1 MKILAIRLKNLA
13 SLAGE
18 QAIDFT
24 AEPLASAGLFAIT
37 GPTGAGKSTLLDALC
52 LALFGS
58 TPRLDGVSPLNKVPD
73 GSDEIGGGDE
83 RNLLRRGCASG
94 YAEVDFIGVDNRRY
108 RARWEVKRAR
118 EKSDGRLQASNQSLL
133 DLDSN
138 QLLASGK
145 KREFR
150 ELLEARLGLT
160 LPQFTRAVLLAQ
172 SEFSAFLK
180 ADDNERGSLL
190 EKLTD
195 TGLYSRLGQAAF
207 ETAKHTREALAQ
219 LQQQAGGVQPM
230 APDARQALEN
240 RHDEQLSELKA
251 LQTQLKTLEMQRLW
265 LTERARLQG
274 ERDTTQ
280 LQLQQAEDE
289 HERLADARHLLGLFE
304 QLAPQRHRFLRQ
316 TELPSLLTQIDAT
329 LTRQQIAHDT
339 LQQRQDE
346 LEQLHQQAGVQLK
359 VAEQARLAAE
369 PALAVA
375 RREEERLRHL
385 HADLAQLREENHQAA
400 SAVTAGTNGL
410 GQLVDLHQ
418 RATTQLDELTHQLQA
433 STSLQPLCASW
444 NAYRPRLQQLV
455 QLSARLRQGRDELPA
470 LEQRT
475 QRAKQEEDTARK
487 ALDALQQQLGSEAE
501 LAEQL
506 PRLHRQ
512 LDDWRLAEREH
523 ESLQQLW
530 SQQHGLLAE
539 QQALQAECARQQTE
553 LDSLTALG
561 KQLRSE
567 RDTTEQA
574 LKLTLELLDRQRL
587 ARSESVEALR
597 ATLVP
602 GEPCPVCGSGE
613 HPWHQANALLA
624 SLAQQDDNE
633 AQRARQALQ
642 AQDQRLQELRDRHT
656 ILNTLL
662 RQGQQRQTTLGDDL
676 QKLTQRL
683 QVLPS
688 HARLLQQPQAER
700 PLWLEKQLDQLRSS
714 IAEASQRQQTLLDL
728 QQRSQNLRQVWQQA
742 HDISREASQQL
753 AQQHEALARDNQR
766 LEEELAEFADLLPAE
781 QLHHW
786 RENPAQSF
794 IELDAQVAVRLQ
806 HLEQQAEQAEQLRHY
821 EEQLNAERREQ
832 VHRQEKQKA
841 CTARLAERENQLQ
854 TCQQA
859 LRSSLGDQP
868 AADIWQQQLDSAI
881 QHARQQQAEFE
892 RQLNDGRLELARL
905 TSEQSNCRQ
914 RRGELQHERDK
925 LDTELSSWRA
935 AQPELNDATLAQLL
949 RMDDNQLS
957 ETRQRLQHNTDT
969 LTRCRERLE
978 GCIERLS
985 THLSQQTGTPDD
997 EVPDVE
1003 TLQRRHAEQSQV
1015 CEDSERRCAETRALL
1030 LDDDNRR
1037 NQSQALLLQIDAAMA
1052 ENQRWGRIAALIG
1065 SSDGGAFR
1073 KIAQAYN
1080 LDLLVQ
1086 HANVQLRQLAR
1097 RYRLQRGGSPLGL
1110 LVMDTEMGDERR
1122 SVHSLSG
1129 GETFLVSLA
1138 LALGLASMASSKLKI
1153 ESLFIDEGF
1162 GSLDPESLQ
1171 IAMDA
1176 LDSLQAQGRK
1186 VAVISH
1192 VAQMHERIPVQI
1204 QVQRM
1209 GNGQS
1214 GLRITDGAG

>member
-18 QAIDFT
+18 QVIDFT

-37 GPTGAGKSTLLDALC
+37 GPTGAGKSTILDALC

-58 TPRLDGVSPLNKVPD
+58 TPRLASVSPLNKVPD

-94 YAEVDFIGVDNRRY
+94 HAEVDFIGVDNHRY

-118 EKSDGRLQASNQSLL
+118 EKIDGRLQASNQSLL
-133 DLDSN
+133 DLDNN

-160 LPQFTRAVLLAQ
+160 LSQFTRAVLLAQ

-207 ETAKHTREALAQ
+207 EAAKHARDTLAQ
-219 LQQQAGGVQPM
+219 LQQQAGGVQPL
-230 APDARQALEN
+230 APEDRQALDD
-240 RHDEQLSELKA
+240 RHGEQLNELKG
-251 LQTQLKTLEMQRLW
+251 LQQQLKTLEWQRQW
-265 LTERARLQG
+265 LTERARLQE

-280 LQLQQAEDE
+280 LQLQQAEGE
-289 HERLADARHLLGLFE
+289 HGRLADARRLLALSE
-304 QLAPQRHRFLRQ
+304 RLAPQRHRFLRQ
-316 TELPSLLTQIDAT
+316 TELPLLLTQADAT
-329 LTRQQIAHDT
+329 RARQQSAHDT
-339 LQQRQDE
+339 LQKRLDE
-346 LEQLHQQAGVQLK
+346 LEQLQQRAGAQLR
-359 VAEQARLAAE
+359 VAEQTRLDAE
-369 PALAVA
+369 PALALA
-375 RREEERLRHL
+375 RREEERLHHL
-385 HADLAQLREENHQAA
+385 SADLAQLHEESRQAED
-400 SAVTAGTNGL
+400 AVTAGASGL
-410 GQLVDLHQ
+410 GQLTEQHQ
-418 RATTQLDELTHQLQA
+418 HATAQLDELSHQLQA
-433 STSLQPLCASW
+433 SILLQPLCASW
-444 NAYRPRLQQLV
+444 TAYRPRLQQLV
-455 QLSARLRQGRDELPA
+455 QLSARLGLGRDELPA
-470 LEQRT
+470 LEQRA
-475 QRAKQEEDTARK
+475 QRTKQEEGQART
-487 ALDALQQQLGSEAE
+487 ALDALQRQLGSEVG

-506 PRLHRQ
+506 PQLHRQ

-530 SQQHGLLAE
+530 KQQLDLLAE
-539 QQALQAECARQQTE
+539 QQALQAEGTRQQAE
-553 LDSLTALG
+553 LDELTALG

-567 RDTTEQA
+567 RDSAEQA
-574 LKLTLELLDRQRL
+574 LKVTLELLDRQRL
-587 ARSESVEALR
+587 ARSENVEALR

-602 GEPCPVCGSGE
+602 GEPCPVCGSDE
-613 HPWHQANALLA
+613 HPWHQADALLA
-624 SLAQQDDNE
+624 SLARQDDNE

-656 ILNTLL
+656 TLNTLI
-662 RQGQQRQTTLGDDL
+662 RQGQQRQTALADDL
-676 QKLTQRL
+676 QKQTQHL
-683 QVLPS
+683 QTLPS
-688 HARLLQQPQAER
+688 HTHLLQQPQTER
-700 PLWLEKQLDQLRSS
+700 QHWLEDQLTRLRSD

-728 QQRSQNLRQVWQQA
+728 QQRSHSLRQTWQLA
-742 HDISREASQQL
+742 HDACKEASQQL
-753 AQQHEALARDNQR
+753 ARQHEALARDSQR
-766 LEEELAEFADLLPAE
+766 LDEELAEFANLLPTE
-781 QLHHW
+781 QLRRWH
-786 RENPAQSF
+786 ENPAQRF
-794 IELDAQVAVRLQ
+794 IELDAQIAVRLQ
-806 HLEQQAEQAEQLRHY
+806 QLEQQAEQAEQLHHY
-821 EEQLNAERREQ
+821 EQRLNTERREQ
-832 VHRQEKQKA
+832 AHRQERRQA
-841 CTARLAERENQLQ
+841 CAVRLAERESQLQ
-854 TCQQA
+854 TCRQA
-859 LRSSLGDQP
+859 LRLSLGEQP
-868 AADIWQQQLDSAI
+868 GASVWQQQLDSTI
-881 QHARQQQAEFE
+881 QNARQQQAEIE
-892 RQLNDGRLELARL
+892 RQLNDVRLELAHL
-905 TSEQSNCRQ
+905 ASEQRNCQQ
-914 RRGELQHERDK
+914 RHDELRHERD
-925 LDTELSSWRA
+925 ELAGELASWRA
-935 AQPELNDATLAQLL
+935 AQPELDDATLTQLL
-949 RMDDNQLS
+949 HMDDALLA
-957 ETRQRLQHNTDT
+957 EARQRLQHNEQT

-978 GCIERLS
+978 GCSQRLAM
-985 THLSQQTGTPDD
+985 HLAQQA
-997 EVPDVE
+997 EVPDAE
-1003 TLQRRHAEQSQV
+1003 TLQRCHSEQSQA
-1015 CEDSERRCAETRALL
+1015 CEDSERRCAETRARL

-1037 NQSQALLLQIDAAMA
+1037 NRSQALLAQIDAAMA

-1138 LALGLASMASSKLKI
+1138 LALGLASMASNKLKI